1 MDATAMT
8 GKNTRILEY
17 AEAEL
22 SRAGP
27 IEPVLDEIRRDGL
40 PLVGS
45 AAWLKPR
52 TVRGAQSPVEQEPAH
67 NKPSMGVS
75 VRRRRFLRPPI

>member
-8 GKNTRILEY
+8 GNDTRILEY

-45 AAWLKPR
+45 AASLKPR
-52 TVRGAQSPVEQEPAH
+52 TVRGLNHRS
-67 NKPSMGVS
+67 NKNLHTTNHRWESGNAT
-75 VRRRRFLRPPI
+75 